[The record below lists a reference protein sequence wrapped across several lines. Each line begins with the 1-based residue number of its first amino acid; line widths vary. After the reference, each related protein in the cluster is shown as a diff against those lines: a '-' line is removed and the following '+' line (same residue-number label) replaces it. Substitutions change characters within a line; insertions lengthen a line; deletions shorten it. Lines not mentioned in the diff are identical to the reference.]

1 MFQRMLSQYEFG
13 STLFIK
19 SPQIDFCEK
28 KKIVLVLYIISSI
41 KEVFKWQVKKK
52 SCSCFIHVLYPC
64 YG

>member
-28 KKIVLVLYIISSI
+28 KKNSSSTI
-41 KEVFKWQVKKK
+41 YYFKHKGG
-52 SCSCFIHVLYPC
+52 F
-64 YG
+64 